1 MNNKKYIGYY
11 RVSTIRQGKSGLGL
25 ESQRQSVQAFVNQ
38 GDIML
43 SEYTDVESGKNN
55 NRPNLTK
62 ALQECKETG
71 ATLLIAKLDRLSR
84 NAAFTLM
91 LRDSNINFVAVDNPD
106 INSLTIGILALVAQ
120 DEAERISKRV
130 VSALGVIQAKFKK
143 GLSHTS
149 KEGNVITSLGS
160 GNRITDKVR
169 LKGMEVRVSNAK
181 NNPESIKAGTL
192 IISLKES
199 GKSFYA
205 ITKVLNT
212 SGFTT
217 PKGGK
222 FSQVQTQRLYERYI
236 LI

>member
-1 MNNKKYIGYY
+1 MKQYIGYY
-11 RVSTIRQGKSGLGL
+11 RVSTQRQGKSGLGL

-38 GDIML
+38 DDVL
-43 SEYTDVESGKNN
+43 VSEYTDIESGKIN
-55 NRPNLTK
+55 NRPNLNK
-62 ALQECKETG
+62 ALEECRTTG

-91 LRDSNINFVAVDNPD
+91 LRDSNISFVAVDNPD

-130 VSALGVIQAKFKK
+130 VSALGVIQDKFKK
-143 GLSHTS
+143 GLTHTS

-160 GNRITDKVR
+160 GNRITRDIRLEGMRVR
-169 LKGMEVRVSNAK
+169 KENAR
-181 NNPESIKAGTL
+181 NNPESIKSGAL
-192 IISLKES
+192 IISLRES

-205 ITKVLNT
+205 ITKVLNS

-222 FSQVQTQRLYERYI
+222 FSQIQTQRLYDRYI
-236 LI
+236 

>member
-1 MNNKKYIGYY
+1 MSNKQYIGYY
-11 RVSTIRQGKSGLGL
+11 RVSTVRQGKSGLGL
-25 ESQRQSVQAFVNQ
+25 ESQRQSVQAFVN
-38 GDIML
+38 DSDVML
-43 SEYTDVESGKNN
+43 SEYTEVESGKNN

-62 ALQECKETG
+62 ALQECRETG

-130 VSALGVIQAKFKK
+130 VSALGVIQDKFKK
-143 GLSHTS
+143 GLTHTS
-149 KEGNVITSLGS
+149 KEGNVITTLGS
-160 GNRITDKVR
+160 GNRITTQVR
-169 LKGMEVRVSNAK
+169 MKGMQVRINNAK
-181 NNPESIKAGTL
+181 NNPESVKSGAL

-205 ITKVLNT
+205 ITKVLNN

-222 FSQVQTQRLYERYI
+222 FSQVQTQRLYERYV
-236 LI
+236 